1 MKAVFNSWSQ
11 AKIDVNVILH
21 YSHFNEKFRVSS
33 DVLILGFPIK
43 YEKENKKDKTNK
55 KDIGYAFETLFDFG
69 KNQKK

>member
-1 MKAVFNSWSQ
+1 
-11 AKIDVNVILH
+11 
-21 YSHFNEKFRVSS
+21 
-33 DVLILGFPIK
+33 VLILGFPIK